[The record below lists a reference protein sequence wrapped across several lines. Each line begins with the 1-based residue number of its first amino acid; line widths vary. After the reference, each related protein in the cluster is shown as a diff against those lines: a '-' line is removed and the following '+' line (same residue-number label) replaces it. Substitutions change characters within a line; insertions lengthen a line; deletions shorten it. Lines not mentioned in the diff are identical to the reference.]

1 MDYQKIEDSV
11 LKSAMDFFRQSAVG
25 FFGIDAVI
33 IAPAETELKDIKIN
47 TSFMDYTFYT
57 DDGNYLHFEF
67 HTTNKAEDLS
77 RFMFY
82 DASLYY
88 KSRRKV
94 RTMVVYSA
102 DISNVDTNIDAGS
115 IKYEVEAFYMNKLD
129 GDEKYNKLKE
139 KIESNE
145 NLTDEDILSLTFI
158 PLMNGKLTKT
168 DRTIKSIELASQ
180 ISQVDEKIKCLTMLF
195 ALLEKFGDKESKQK
209 FKEVFNMTD
218 IGKMILEDGIE
229 QGKKQGKI
237 EGRIEGKYELL
248 IKQLS
253 KKFKKIPEQYKEQL
267 KKLPDETLEIIGL
280 EFIDMKDIKEIEE
293 YLN

>member
-67 HTTNKAEDLS
+67 QTTNKAEDLS

-94 RTMVVYSA
+94 RTIY
-102 DISNVDTNIDAGS
+102 
-115 IKYEVEAFYMNKLD
+115 
-129 GDEKYNKLKE
+129 
-139 KIESNE
+139 
-145 NLTDEDILSLTFI
+145 
-158 PLMNGKLTKT
+158 
-168 DRTIKSIELASQ
+168 
-180 ISQVDEKIKCLTMLF
+180 C
-195 ALLEKFGDKESKQK
+195 
-209 FKEVFNMTD
+209 
-218 IGKMILEDGIE
+218 
-229 QGKKQGKI
+229 
-237 EGRIEGKYELL
+237 
-248 IKQLS
+248 
-253 KKFKKIPEQYKEQL
+253 
-267 KKLPDETLEIIGL
+267 TL
-280 EFIDMKDIKEIEE
+280 
-293 YLN
+293 